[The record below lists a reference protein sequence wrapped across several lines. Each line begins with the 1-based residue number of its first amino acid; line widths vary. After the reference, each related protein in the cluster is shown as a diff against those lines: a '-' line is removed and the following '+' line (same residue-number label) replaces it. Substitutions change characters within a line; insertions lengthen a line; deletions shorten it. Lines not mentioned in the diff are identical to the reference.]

1 MGGKG
6 EKLLKPKG
14 FTLPTCIHRLRSF
27 ITSALELV
35 LKDAF

>member
-14 FTLPTCIHRLRSF
+14 ITFPTCIPRLQQF